1 MSAASFKKTVLD
13 AMAGALKGNGFKKR
27 ASVLSREVGDV
38 VQLVSLQSSQ
48 QSTSD
53 CIRVTVNIAVCIPR
67 LLQDGLPS
75 VWDGHW
81 HKRIGDFAAVP
92 ADRWW
97 TIASAEN
104 AAQAAS
110 EICETLE
117 ASVVPTLQSLSSS
130 SALLQLWRSGQSPG
144 ITKGQ
149 ASRLIEALR

>member
-13 AMAGALKGNGFKKR
+13 AMSRALKGNGFKKR
-27 ASVLSREVGDV
+27 AAVLSREVGDV

-48 QSTSD
+48 ESTSD
-53 CIRVTVNIAVCIPR
+53 RLKVTVNIAVCIPR
-67 LLQDGLPS
+67 LLEGRSPS

-81 HKRIGDFAAVP
+81 HKRIGAFAAVP
-92 ADRWW
+92 TDRWW
-97 TIASAEN
+97 NIASAED
-104 AAQAAS
+104 ATAAAS

-117 ASVVPTLQSLSSS
+117 ASVVPALQSLASST
-130 SALLQLWRSGQSPG
+130 ALLRLWKSGQSPG